1 MFKDGMLVQAIR
13 DTKFCKKDEVADVE
27 MYTDVDQD
35 EAGLRFEEDDVLVP
49 CVYFNFEDF
58 VVLEQDTRIAQE
70 FVKCK

>member
-13 DTKFCKKDEVADVE
+13 DTKFCKKNEAANVE

-35 EAGLRFEEDDVLVP
+35 GAGLRFEDDGVLVP

-58 VVLEQDTRIAQE
+58 VVLEQNAD
-70 FVKCK
+70 